1 MPIKPK
7 ARPPIAAAK
16 AMRDDNEIRAKADE
30 LRTHGRHCEL
40 IAELLLAA
48 CGVEPTPKTEPDAD
62 RDTK

>member
-1 MPIKPK
+1 
-7 ARPPIAAAK
+7 
-16 AMRDDNEIRAKADE
+16 MRDDNEIRAKADE